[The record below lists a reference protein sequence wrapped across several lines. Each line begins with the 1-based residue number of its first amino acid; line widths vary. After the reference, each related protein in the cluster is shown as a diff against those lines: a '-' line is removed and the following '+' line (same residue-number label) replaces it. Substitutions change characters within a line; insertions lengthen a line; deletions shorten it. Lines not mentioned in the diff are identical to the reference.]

1 MPPLNRVVR
10 LVHFYI
16 GALIAPSVILFS
28 LTGMYQ
34 LFGLHEARGD
44 YRPLPV
50 AEKLAQVHI
59 HQKYAL
65 RPVRGGPPPAAR
77 AEGAAS
83 PAAAAPR
90 PPEGA
95 ERKPEPGPLL
105 LKWIFLVMTAG
116 LLASTIAGVQM
127 ALVNQR
133 QRRVTLLLLL
143 AGTALPVVALLL

>member
-16 GALIAPSVILFS
+16 GAFIAPSVILFS

-65 RPVRGGPPPAAR
+65 RPVRGAPPSAAPA
-77 AEGAAS
+77 GSVAS

-95 ERKPEPGPLL
+95 ERKPELGPQL
-105 LKWIFLVMTAG
+105 LKWVFLLVSAG
-116 LLASTIAGVQM
+116 LLASTLAGVQM

-133 QRRVTLLLLL
+133 QRRVVLLLLL
-143 AGTALPVVALLL
+143 AGTALPVIALLL